1 MGFMTLEQFRREVHE
16 TLGVPGLRNERI
28 DTWVNLALY
37 ELTGAKDFYSLDYSE
52 TIPTQVGVTLYPFTG
67 KFMGVDSVTL
77 QYELENYT
85 LVRASK
91 SFFFS
96 RNEETTGRPKIWLR
110 EGLGIRVWPKPDAI
124 YSLLITGAKE
134 PDPII
139 AEGETSGLPATW
151 DQAILGLSIAI
162 GLWGFG
168 EYERASAQYARTS
181 SYIRSRL
188 DDGDREDQSVTMP
201 TIIARNLED
210 LRGIFGGTDV

>member
-16 TLGVPGLRNERI
+16 SLGVPGLRNERI
-28 DTWVNLALY
+28 DTWINLALY
-37 ELTGAKDFYSLDYSE
+37 ELTGAKDFYSLDHSAI
-52 TIPTQVGVTLYPFTG
+52 IPTQVGTKLYPFTDR
-67 KFMGVDSVTL
+67 FLGVDSVTL
-77 QYELENYT
+77 QDELGNYT

-96 RNEETTGRPKIWLR
+96 RNEESIGRPKIWLR
-110 EGLGIRVWPKPDAI
+110 EGTGIRVWPSPDRI
-124 YSLLITGAKE
+124 YNLLVVGTKE

-139 AEGETSGLPATW
+139 GEGETSGLSATW
-151 DQAILGLSIAI
+151 DQAILGLAIAT
-162 GLWGFG
+162 GLWAFG
-168 EYERASAQYARTS
+168 RYEEASAQYSRTS

-201 TIIARNLED
+201 TVIARNLED